1 MAERKGRRTRAA
13 VFIAVAAVVAVSVII
28 TLTTG
33 WSGIYRLV
41 GLESK
46 PDDENSLTASF
57 FSVGCADCC
66 IISSGGSHILIDA
79 GDNSAKNRA
88 VHYIRQ
94 NGIDRIDLA
103 VITHFDSDHS
113 NNFLNILNE
122 VSVDTLVTSYAFKN
136 SENGA
141 EIIKAARQS
150 GAAVEYKKAGDK
162 LEVGDI
168 DITVLSPS
176 EIYSAEN
183 DNSLVLKLEA
193 LGRTMLFTADIGE
206 KAEQDLLQSSGDLKC
221 DILKV
226 SHHGSGKNT
235 GEEFLSRV
243 QPRFAVVSVGVNN
256 YALPSVQ
263 TLSRLEA
270 VGAAVLRTDKSGT
283 VSFKITEEEIKVN
296 TEY

>member
-33 WSGIYRLV
+33 WSCIYRLV

-136 SENGA
+136 SEDGA
-141 EIIKAARQS
+141 DVVKAARQS

-206 KAEQDLLQSSGDLKC
+206 KAEQDILQSSGDLKC

>member
-136 SENGA
+136 SEDGA
-141 EIIKAARQS
+141 DVVKAARQS

-206 KAEQDLLQSSGDLKC
+206 KAEQDILQSSGDLKC

-235 GEEFLSRV
+235 GEEFLSHV

-270 VGAAVLRTDKSGT
+270 VGAAILRTDKSGT

>member
-33 WSGIYRLV
+33 WSGIYQLV

-136 SENGA
+136 SEDGA
-141 EIIKAARQS
+141 DVVKAARQS

-206 KAEQDLLQSSGDLKC
+206 KAEQDILQSSGDLKC

>member
-1 MAERKGRRTRAA
+1 MAERKGKRTRAA
-13 VFIAVAAVVAVSVII
+13 VFIAVAAAVAVSVII
-28 TLTTG
+28 SLTTG
-33 WSGIYRLV
+33 WSGIYQLV

-66 IISSGGSHILIDA
+66 IISSGGRHILIDA
-79 GDNSAKNRA
+79 GENSAKNRA

-103 VITHFDSDHS
+103 VITHFDSDHC

-122 VSVDTLVTSYAFKN
+122 VSVETVVTSYAFKN
-136 SENGA
+136 SEDGA

-150 GAAVEYKKAGDK
+150 GAAVEYKRAGDK

-193 LGRTMLFTADIGE
+193 LGRTMLFTADIGD
-206 KAEQDLLQSSGDLKC
+206 KAEQDILQCGDLKC

-235 GEEFLSRV
+235 GEEFLSQA

-263 TLSRLEA
+263 TLLRLES
-270 VGAAVLRTDKSGT
+270 VGATVLRTDKSGT

>member
-1 MAERKGRRTRAA
+1 M
-13 VFIAVAAVVAVSVII
+13 
-28 TLTTG
+28 
-33 WSGIYRLV
+33 
-41 GLESK
+41 
-46 PDDENSLTASF
+46 
-57 FSVGCADCC
+57 
-66 IISSGGSHILIDA
+66 
-79 GDNSAKNRA
+79 
-88 VHYIRQ
+88 HYIRK

-122 VSVDTLVTSYAFKN
+122 VSVDTLVTSCALQN
-136 SENGA
+136 SEDGA

-206 KAEQDLLQSSGDLKC
+206 KAEQDILQSSGDLKC

>member
-66 IISSGGSHILIDA
+66 IISSGGRHILIDA

-122 VSVDTLVTSYAFKN
+122 VSVETLVTSYAFQN

-206 KAEQDLLQSSGDLKC
+206 KAEQDILQSSGDLKC

-235 GEEFLSRV
+235 GEEFLSHV

-270 VGAAVLRTDKSGT
+270 VGAAILRTDKSGT

>member
-136 SENGA
+136 SEDGA
-141 EIIKAARQS
+141 DVVKAARQS
-150 GAAVEYKKAGDK
+150 VAAVEYKKAGDK

-206 KAEQDLLQSSGDLKC
+206 KA
-221 DILKV
+221 
-226 SHHGSGKNT
+226 
-235 GEEFLSRV
+235 
-243 QPRFAVVSVGVNN
+243 
-256 YALPSVQ
+256 
-263 TLSRLEA
+263 
-270 VGAAVLRTDKSGT
+270 
-283 VSFKITEEEIKVN
+283 
-296 TEY
+296 

>member
-13 VFIAVAAVVAVSVII
+13 VFIAVAAAVAVSVII
-28 TLTTG
+28 SLTTG
-33 WSGIYRLV
+33 WSGIYQLV
-41 GLESK
+41 GLENK

-66 IISSGGSHILIDA
+66 IISSGGRHILIDA

-94 NGIDRIDLA
+94 NGIDKIDLA
-103 VITHFDSDHS
+103 VITHFDSDHC

-122 VSVDTLVTSYAFKN
+122 VSVETLVTSYALQN
-136 SENGA
+136 SEDGA

-150 GAAVEYKKAGDK
+150 GAAVEYKRAGDK
-162 LEVGDI
+162 LEIGNI
-168 DITVLSPS
+168 NITVLSPS
-176 EIYSAEN
+176 GIYSAEN

-206 KAEQDLLQSSGDLKC
+206 KAEQDLLQYAHDLKC

>member
-13 VFIAVAAVVAVSVII
+13 VFIVVAAAVAVSVII
-28 TLTTG
+28 SLTTG
-33 WSGIYRLV
+33 WSGIYQLV
-41 GLESK
+41 GLENK
-46 PDDENSLTASF
+46 PDDENSLTASL

-66 IISSGGSHILIDA
+66 IISSGGRHILIDA

-136 SENGA
+136 SEDGA
-141 EIIKAARQS
+141 DVVKAARQS

-206 KAEQDLLQSSGDLKC
+206 KAEQDILQSSGDLKC

>member
-88 VHYIRQ
+88 VHYIRK

-122 VSVDTLVTSYAFKN
+122 VSVDTLVTSCALQN
-136 SENGA
+136 SEDGA

-206 KAEQDLLQSSGDLKC
+206 KAEQDILQSSGDLKC

>member
-28 TLTTG
+28 SLTTG
-33 WSGIYRLV
+33 WSGIYQLV
-41 GLESK
+41 GLENK
-46 PDDENSLTASF
+46 ADDENSLTASF

-66 IISSGGSHILIDA
+66 IISSGGRHILIDA

-94 NGIDRIDLA
+94 NGIDKIDLA

-136 SENGA
+136 SEDGA
-141 EIIKAARQS
+141 DVVKAARQS

-206 KAEQDLLQSSGDLKC
+206 KAEQDILQSSGDLKC

>member
-136 SENGA
+136 SEDGA
-141 EIIKAARQS
+141 DVVKAARQS

>member
-66 IISSGGSHILIDA
+66 IISSGGRHILIDA

-94 NGIDRIDLA
+94 SGIDKIDLA

-122 VSVDTLVTSYAFKN
+122 VSVETLVTSYAFQN

-206 KAEQDLLQSSGDLKC
+206 KAEQDILQSSGDLKC

-235 GEEFLSRV
+235 GEEFLSHV

-270 VGAAVLRTDKSGT
+270 VGAAILRTDKSGT

>member
-136 SENGA
+136 SEDGA
-141 EIIKAARQS
+141 DVVKAASQS

-206 KAEQDLLQSSGDLKC
+206 KAEQDILQSSGDLKC

>member
-66 IISSGGSHILIDA
+66 IISSGGRHILIDA

-122 VSVDTLVTSYAFKN
+122 VSVDTLVTSYAFQN

-206 KAEQDLLQSSGDLKC
+206 KAEQDILQSSGDLKC

-235 GEEFLSRV
+235 GEEFLSHV

-270 VGAAVLRTDKSGT
+270 VGAAILRTDKSGT

>member
-122 VSVDTLVTSYAFKN
+122 VSVDTLVTSYAFQN

-206 KAEQDLLQSSGDLKC
+206 KAEQDILQSSGDLKC

-270 VGAAVLRTDKSGT
+270 VGAAILRTDKSGT

>member
-28 TLTTG
+28 SLTTG
-33 WSGIYRLV
+33 WSGIYQLV
-41 GLESK
+41 GLENK
-46 PDDENSLTASF
+46 ADDENSLTASF

-66 IISSGGSHILIDA
+66 IISSGGRHILIDA

-88 VHYIRQ
+88 AHYIRQ
-94 NGIDRIDLA
+94 NGIDKIDLA

-136 SENGA
+136 SEDGA

-206 KAEQDLLQSSGDLKC
+206 KAEQDILQSSGDLKC

-235 GEEFLSRV
+235 GEEFLSHV

-270 VGAAVLRTDKSGT
+270 VGAAILRTDKSGT

>member
-136 SENGA
+136 SEDGA
-141 EIIKAARQS
+141 DVVKAARQS

-206 KAEQDLLQSSGDLKC
+206 KAEQDILQSSGDLKC

>member
-13 VFIAVAAVVAVSVII
+13 VFIAVAAAVAVSVII
-28 TLTTG
+28 SLTTG
-33 WSGIYRLV
+33 WSGIYQLV
-41 GLESK
+41 GLENK

-66 IISSGGSHILIDA
+66 IISSGGRHILIDA

-136 SENGA
+136 SEDGA
-141 EIIKAARQS
+141 DVVKAARQS

-168 DITVLSPS
+168 DITVLSPA

>member
-66 IISSGGSHILIDA
+66 IISSGGRHILIDA

-122 VSVDTLVTSYAFKN
+122 VSVDTLVTSYAFQN

-206 KAEQDLLQSSGDLKC
+206 KAEQDILQSSGDLKC

-270 VGAAVLRTDKSGT
+270 VGAAILRTDKSGT

>member
-122 VSVDTLVTSYAFKN
+122 VSVDTLVTSYALQN

>member
-122 VSVDTLVTSYAFKN
+122 VSVDTLVTSCALQN
-136 SENGA
+136 SEDGA

-206 KAEQDLLQSSGDLKC
+206 KAEQDILQSSGDLKC